1 MRIQMLA
8 ALLAV
13 SMIGQPSLADPA
25 SVSAAVSSTGER
37 NADNVKLDAGRK
49 PAELLAFLGLE
60 KGMKVADMFG
70 GNLYWSEII
79 APSVGP
85 YGQVTLW
92 QPTQFINDKRRA
104 TLSEFA
110 TKHPNL
116 LWLTTPFQNPRIG
129 VDQYDFMII
138 NLDYH
143 DVYWS
148 SEERKI
154 PAMNPDEWLKTIYAA
169 MKPGGIVGVIDH
181 VAAPGGD
188 TRKVVDDLHRIDPE
202 VVKADWLRAGFVLEG
217 ESDMLHNPADA
228 HTANVFDPSIRG
240 KTDRFIFKFRK
251 PQ

>member
-1 MRIQMLA
+1 MRRLIAAVLLASA
-8 ALLAV
+8 ALPQAAWAE
-13 SMIGQPSLADPA
+13 PAATADA
-25 SVSAAVSSTGER
+25 IAAT
-37 NADNVKLDAGRK
+37 ADRTEANVKLDEGRK

-79 APSVGP
+79 APAIGP
-85 YGQVTLW
+85 SGQVTLW
-92 QPTQFINDKRRA
+92 QPTQFINDKRR
-104 TLSEFA
+104 TMLSDYA
-110 TKHPNL
+110 AKHPNL
-116 LWLTTPFQNPRIG
+116 IWLTSPFQDPRIG

-148 SEERKI
+148 SDERKI

-169 MKPGGIVGVIDH
+169 MKPGGVVGVIDH
-181 VAAPGGD
+181 VAAAGGD

-217 ESDMLHNPADA
+217 ESAMLRNPADT
-228 HTANVFDPSIRG
+228 HTANVFDASIRG

-251 PQ
+251 AR